1 MRRLTLQ
8 RILLVVPLVYACW
21 LLMMAVHELGH
32 VLHARL
38 SGGRVVAVHFGL
50 LEFSR
55 TELAYD
61 PHPQFVAWGG
71 PVWGSLIPL
80 AAYGRAV
87 ALHLRVRR
95 LLCFF
100 AGFCLIANGAY
111 IGLGWIDAAGDAG
124 TLLRNGASVW
134 VMATGGLSAV
144 ALGLYVWHSL
154 GPRFGLASE
163 PVPSNH

>member
-1 MRRLTLQ
+1 MRRPTPQ
-8 RILLVVPLVYACW
+8 FWRILLLYAVW
-21 LLMMAVHELGH
+21 LLMMGVHEFGH
-32 VLHARL
+32 VLHAWL
-38 SGGRVVAVHFGL
+38 SGGRVAAVHFGP

-71 PVWGSLIPL
+71 PIWGSLIPL
-80 AAYGRAV
+80 AACGLASIVR
-87 ALHLRVRR
+87 LRFRG

-124 TLLRNGASVW
+124 TLLRHGASPW
-134 VMATGGLSAV
+134 VMTTGGGLAV
-144 ALGLYVWHSL
+144 MLGLYLWHRL
-154 GPRFGLASE
+154 GPRFGLMRE
-163 PVPSNH
+163 P